1 MANGTTS
8 DRFSE
13 KENERNDQFEHV
25 WTDELDLVFKDVAPY
40 YDSANYIASLG
51 LWGYFERSFLSIIRL
66 KENQQVLDVC
76 AGTNAVGIAML
87 KKEPTVAVTAID
99 RSPDMQEVGEKR
111 ARAAGVRIDSTI
123 GDVHHLP
130 FPDESFDVVTLQ
142 FASRH
147 LRVMQVFKEIH
158 RVLKPGGHFYHSDML
173 RPANP
178 LIAKLYFGYLKI
190 CLTTT
195 AKMFN
200 SSEAAL
206 NCRKYFVE
214 TLSMFYSA
222 AELSKLM
229 ESVGFEQVECKKIFA
244 GMLGFHRGVKSL
256 G

>member
-1 MANGTTS
+1 MANGITK
-8 DRFSE
+8 DQFSE
-13 KENERNDQFEHV
+13 KEIERNDQFEHV
-25 WTDELDLVFKDVAPY
+25 WTDQLDLVFKDVAPY

-51 LWGYFERSFLSIIRL
+51 LWGYFKRSFLSIIQL
-66 KENQQVLDVC
+66 KEQQQALDVC

-87 KKEPTVAVTAID
+87 EKEPTLAVTAID
-99 RSPDMQEVGEKR
+99 RSPHMQVVGQRR
-111 ARAAGVRIDSTI
+111 AREAGFNIDSTL

-130 FPDESFDVVTLQ
+130 FPDASFDVVTLQ

-178 LIAKLYFGYLKI
+178 LIAKLYFAYLKI

-195 AKMFN
+195 ALVFN

-229 ESVGFEQVECKKIFA
+229 ESVGFQQVECKTIFA
-244 GMLGFHRGVKSL
+244 GMLGFHRGIK
-256 G
+256 